1 MGVKWL
7 LAAMIAVLLRP
18 DAFWRE
24 ARERLRE
31 MNAMKEY
38 AAPVIALVQFV
49 KLPFIAV
56 PRMAMLL
63 AVIGFTVDV
72 AVLWLLSGALV
83 SLAGSG
89 RSGSIR
95 QEVMTVLCF
104 SLTPAWLAEP
114 FGFAGTWRWL
124 VMAAALVHALFIARI
139 GMQTMLASEIP
150 EIEVF
155 AGKSALLIATAAMI
169 SFLLQSGLIRFFTSF

>member
-7 LAAMIAVLLRP
+7 LAAMVSVLLLP

-38 AAPVIALVQFV
+38 AAPVIALVQFA

-72 AVLWLLSGALV
+72 AVLWLLSGALF

-89 RSGSIR
+89 RSESLR
-95 QEVMTVLCF
+95 QDIMTVLSF

-114 FGFAGTWRWL
+114 FGFAGAWRWI
-124 VMAAALVHALFIARI
+124 VMAAALAHALFIARI
-139 GMQTMLASEIP
+139 GMQTMLAGEIP
-150 EIEVF
+150 EIEAF

>member
-7 LAAMIAVLLRP
+7 FAAIFSVLFRP

-31 MNAMKEY
+31 LNAMKEY
-38 AAPVIALVQFV
+38 AAPVIVIVQFV
-49 KLPFIAV
+49 KLPFIGA

-83 SLAGSG
+83 SLAGSA
-89 RSGSIR
+89 RSESIR
-95 QEVMTVLCF
+95 QEIMTLLCF
-104 SLTPAWLAEP
+104 SLTPVWLVEP
-114 FGFAGTWRWL
+114 FGFAGAWRWL

-139 GMQTMLASEIP
+139 GMQTLLVSENL
-150 EIEVF
+150 EIDAF
-155 AGKSALLIATAAMI
+155 FRKSAVLIATATMI
-169 SFLLQSGLIRFFTSF
+169 AFLLQSGLIRFFTSF